1 MAAHNM
7 PEAFAKAHSS
17 SAADFTSVG
26 GALGGAMSTKRPVQ
40 ITDLAAT
47 EAYKQRHPKLVEAV
61 ELGGIRTALAVPMLK
76 DDVPIGVIAII
87 RPEVARLTTSRSNF
101 SRASPL
107 KQSLLLKTR
116 GCSTNCASAPLT

>member
-47 EAYKQRHPKLVEAV
+47 EAYKQRHPKLDDRFHEPDHGTGDLLVDSSFAV
-61 ELGGIRTALAVPMLK
+61 R
-76 DDVPIGVIAII
+76 
-87 RPEVARLTTSRSNF
+87 
-101 SRASPL
+101 
-107 KQSLLLKTR
+107 
-116 GCSTNCASAPLT
+116 